1 MRKRQGA
8 VLWYA
13 ELWRGWQ
20 LSGMLNGFMVES
32 VGDKGRGLWVDC
44 TDTIGSS
51 LAVFVPESHLVLWG
65 LEVDLV
71 PVEEISVP

>member
-1 MRKRQGA
+1 MERLAAVWDAKR
-8 VLWYA
+8 L
-13 ELWRGWQ
+13 
-20 LSGMLNGFMVES
+20 MVES